1 MPVSETARTIA
12 GLTFGALLTWI
23 GPVSLSAQD
32 TAPAVQP
39 PAAQAQPAVA
49 EPAAP
54 APQWSPEQ
62 LQVVEA
68 SRKFDEAF
76 GKGELDALLQLFSPD
91 IRIVDENGGVYEGIE
106 EARSLYAEGF
116 EKSPGATLR
125 TVVDSIHLVTPDV
138 AVEDGVSIFTPTAGD
153 PVQTTYQAVYARKDG
168 QWKLSQ
174 LRDYTQPPVTDA
186 GVHSEYLSTLGWVV
200 GDWVFEGASGVIT
213 GHASYAD
220 DGNAIEVKF
229 MAQQDGE
236 SKTVATVRIGYDPRI
251 KQIKSWTFD
260 SAGGHGVSTWARVGD
275 ADRWLLKNEA
285 VLPDGKTVTASQ
297 LFELDDTGEKI
308 FWTTFDKAI
317 DGVISPNREEVVMTR
332 KAPAPSETKDSPA
345 QQPEAAKPQ

>member
-1 MPVSETARTIA
+1 MPVPETARTIA

-32 TAPAVQP
+32 TAPPVQP
-39 PAAQAQPAVA
+39 PAAQAQPAS
-49 EPAAP
+49 AAP
-54 APQWSPEQ
+54 EAAAPQWSPEQ
-62 LQVVEA
+62 LQIVEA

-76 GKGELDALLQLFSPD
+76 GKGDIEALVQLFSPD
-91 IRIVDENGGVYEGIE
+91 IRIVDENGGVYVGLE

-116 EKSPGATLR
+116 EKAPGATLR
-125 TVVDSIHLVTPDV
+125 TVVESIHLVTPDV
-138 AVEDGVSIFTPTAGD
+138 AVEDGTSVFTPTAGD

-174 LRDYTQPPVTDA
+174 LRDYSQPPVTDA
-186 GVHSEYLSTLGWVV
+186 GMHSEYLATLEWVI
-200 GDWVFEGASGVIT
+200 GDWLFEGASGVIT
-213 GHASYAD
+213 GHASYID

-229 MAQQDGE
+229 TAEQDGE
-236 SKTVATVRIGYDPRI
+236 PKTVATVRIGYDPRM

-285 VLPDGKTVTASQ
+285 VMPDGKTVMASQ
-297 LFELDDTGEKI
+297 LFELDETGDKI
-308 FWTTFDKAI
+308 YWTTFDKSI
-317 DGVISPNREEVVMTR
+317 DGVISPNRDEVVMTR
-332 KAPAPSETKDSPA
+332 KAPAPSETKETPSQTEPA
-345 QQPEAAKPQ
+345 KAPQ